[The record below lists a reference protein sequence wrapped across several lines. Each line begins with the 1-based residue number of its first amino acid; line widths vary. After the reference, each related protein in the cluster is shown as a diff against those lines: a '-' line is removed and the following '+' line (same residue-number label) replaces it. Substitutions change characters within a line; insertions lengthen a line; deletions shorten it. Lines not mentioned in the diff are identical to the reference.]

1 MDEFPPIKK
10 LSNFL
15 TPLFEKTHIPL
26 VYFSQNSSFDLHRV
40 SSHDYSKLIELNDFL
55 IDLTKFLLRS
65 AKKNDPINFEAP
77 NIIQETIYDYITNYI
92 NGESILLKSY
102 QLIQATYWNRL
113 CFVSHFARLYN
124 LKSEEVNF
132 NGNDYLQ
139 LLRLICGD
147 FPEELLE
154 RAVKIILKEKMTE
167 DKQMLKV
174 MIPGRLFLKGL
185 FLTTVYKE
193 FSEETEKIFAGN
205 DSIQNY
211 SINIGDIFESLKE
224 KSILE
229 EFYGP
234 PLGLIYSIL
243 LKYTKDVEFKEKV
256 IIFSKKYMGSLKTKG
271 ILNFVYFMN
280 EIINDKIFE
289 KKINREMDLFM
300 PENIKERLEFF
311 EVILNRESDEE
322 KEESDE
328 NIN

>member
-1 MDEFPPIKK
+1 MDEFPPKKK

-15 TPLFEKTHIPL
+15 TPDRFFEKTHIPL
-26 VYFSQNSSFDLHRV
+26 VYYSHNSSFDLHRV

-55 IDLTKFLLRS
+55 LDLTKFLLRS
-65 AKKNDPINFEAP
+65 AKKNDPINFEVP
-77 NIIQETIYDYITNYI
+77 NVIMQETIYDYITNYI

-113 CFVSHFARLYN
+113 CFVSHFVRLFN

-154 RAVKIILKEKMTE
+154 RTVKVILKEKMTE
-167 DKQMLKV
+167 DKKMLKV
-174 MIPGRLFLKGL
+174 MIPGKLFLKGL
-185 FLTTVYKE
+185 FLTIVYKE

-211 SINIGDIFESLKE
+211 SMNIGNIFESLKE

-243 LKYTKDVEFKEKV
+243 LKYTKDFEFKEKV

-271 ILNFVYFMN
+271 ILNFEYFMN
-280 EIINDKIFE
+280 EIINDKIFD
-289 KKINREMDLFM
+289 KKIYREMD
-300 PENIKERLEFF
+300 FF
-311 EVILNRESDEE
+311 
-322 KEESDE
+322 K
-328 NIN
+328 